1 MLQDTVKPMQLHWG
15 QLITFVVAV
24 ILSYA
29 LTVGYRKKY
38 VSREYHKAFSV
49 AITVA
54 YIFILLASWFLNLMI
69 RAYLGFNAIVS
80 FVDLVIL
87 ITLISILV
95 GVLGVYLAKKC
106 KNS

>member
-1 MLQDTVKPMQLHWG
+1 
-15 QLITFVVAV
+15 
-24 ILSYA
+24 
-29 LTVGYRKKY
+29 
-38 VSREYHKAFSV
+38 
-49 AITVA
+49 
-54 YIFILLASWFLNLMI
+54 MI